1 MDSLKDLTADYL
13 LKKLPIDCI
22 DILTNKLQ
30 TEVLDLTHQLE
41 SLKNHNCF
49 ADSFGLC
56 FNCRKWACKDH
67 FNCDTRSLT
76 QCHECKLFYC
86 SDCVYSEDDDLRVE
100 TQPCVGCSLFICSRC
115 SCSPKSK
122 VKTQPCVGC
131 SLFICSRCSLKSKV
145 KWFNTGI
152 DPIDAICETCC
163 YKKSILKMK
172 E

>member
-13 LKKLPIDCI
+13 LKKLP
-22 DILTNKLQ
+22 LTNKLQ

-49 ADSFGLC
+49 ADSFGVC

-86 SDCVYSEDDDLRVE
+86 DDCVYPEDDDLRVE

-115 SCSPKSK
+115 SSK
-122 VKTQPCVGC
+122 
-131 SLFICSRCSLKSKV
+131 LKI
-145 KWFNTGI
+145 KWFHTGI
-152 DPIDAICETCC
+152 HPIDAICETC
-163 YKKSILKMK
+163 YKRSKSG
-172 E
+172 